1 MMMLA
6 KQSKTAKKYRSKM
19 TFYKIHLRFSS
30 LFQFLV
36 FIGLNHN
43 KKIQMEDFGMKV
55 RQLERNETIQR
66 QR

>member
-1 MMMLA
+1 MLA
-6 KQSKTAKKYRSKM
+6 KQSKTAKKYPSKM
-19 TFYKIHLRFSS
+19 IFYSIHLFSS
-30 LFQFLV
+30 FFQFLV